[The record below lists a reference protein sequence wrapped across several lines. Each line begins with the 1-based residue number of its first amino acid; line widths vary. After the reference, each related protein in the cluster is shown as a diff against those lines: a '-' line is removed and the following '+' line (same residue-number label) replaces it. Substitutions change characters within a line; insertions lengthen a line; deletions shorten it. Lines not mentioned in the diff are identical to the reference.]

1 MWKHIY
7 CAAVTA
13 VLLLSCILSPQ
24 KEGIFRLHIIANS
37 NSVEDQAAKLI
48 VRDAVIAYERDM
60 ENAQS
65 AEAVKNELMQDGS
78 GIMEAV
84 EDALR
89 RCGME
94 YGAELHIGSY
104 HFPNREYGN
113 AFYPE
118 GEYEAL
124 RIILGEGKGENW
136 WCVMFPPLCIL
147 ESPYGE
153 IENEG
158 QFQSLI
164 LKLIREAKQNE
175 TKE

>member
-7 CAAVTA
+7 CAVVSS
-13 VLLLSCILSPQ
+13 VLLLSCLFSSND
-24 KEGIFRLHIIANS
+24 EVFRLHIIANS
-37 NSVEDQAAKLI
+37 NSLEDQTAKMI

-60 ENAQS
+60 EGADS
-65 AEAVKNELMQDGS
+65 ADAVKSELMQDGS
-78 GIMEAV
+78 GIMAAV
-84 EDALR
+84 EDALS

-94 YGAELHIGSY
+94 YGAELHMGRY
-104 HFPNREYGN
+104 DFPNRTYGD
-113 AFYPE
+113 AFYPA